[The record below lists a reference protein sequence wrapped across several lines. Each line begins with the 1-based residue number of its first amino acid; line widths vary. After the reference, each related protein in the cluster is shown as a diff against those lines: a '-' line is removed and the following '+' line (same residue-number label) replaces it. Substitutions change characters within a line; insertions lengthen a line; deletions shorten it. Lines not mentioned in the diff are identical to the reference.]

1 MKGRDVSHSSP
12 EAWLCVLYAMNP
24 MIKAVGELG
33 VMKNNGAKNL
43 RDRGGNGCWA
53 VAVGSLREEQKPMV
67 THVMGGGLPQ
77 VCYDCAGKYLVSV
90 VMTTRAKK

>member
-1 MKGRDVSHSSP
+1 MKLMKGRDVSHSSP

-43 RDRGGNGCWA
+43 QD
-53 VAVGSLREEQKPMV
+53 
-67 THVMGGGLPQ
+67 
-77 VCYDCAGKYLVSV
+77 
-90 VMTTRAKK
+90 